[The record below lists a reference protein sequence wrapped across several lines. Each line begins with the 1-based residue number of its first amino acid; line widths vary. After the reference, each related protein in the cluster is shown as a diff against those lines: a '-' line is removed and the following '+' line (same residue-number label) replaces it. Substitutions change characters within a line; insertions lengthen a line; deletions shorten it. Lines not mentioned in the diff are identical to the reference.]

1 MKRRRSASLLNCVRT
16 LLLALLVAAQS
27 PAQEIRLTPVAQGLS
42 APTDIQHAGD
52 GSGRLFL
59 VEQRGLIKILRN
71 GAVLPQPFL
80 DLRGRVS
87 PTGSE
92 QGLLGLAFPPSF
104 AQSQRFY
111 VNYTNVAGNTVIAQY
126 RSNGDV
132 ADASSEIPLLTVNQ
146 PFANH
151 NGGQLR
157 FGPDGFLYIGL
168 GDGGSGG
175 DPQNNAQNLGS
186 LLGKILRIDV
196 ESQPGQVRIPPT
208 NPFVN
213 TAGARPE
220 IWAFGLR
227 NPWRFSFD
235 RATKEL
241 WIGDVGQ
248 GSYEEIDLQPSNE
261 GGQNYGWRDMEGMHC
276 VLQGCST
283 AGKTLPVAEYTHAG
297 GACSVTGGFVYRGS
311 GWTALQ
317 GTYFYTDYCTGRI
330 WGLSR
335 PADAWT
341 SRVVLDSG
349 LHITTFGEDEPGEL
363 FAAASDGRVY
373 RVDQTAAVAPRFNA
387 NGVVNSAS
395 FVPGIVPGSL
405 ATVFASGVHQAE
417 GITAADTIPLPLTM
431 DAVSV
436 TVGGVRAPLLS
447 VSNVAG
453 SEQVNFQVPF
463 EVAGRSTVEMTVAR
477 AGANSAPQTIPV
489 LVEQPGVYASPPGR
503 GIAVHNANYSLVTDA
518 SPLVAGEFAFIY
530 ASGLGAVTNAPA
542 TGAAASSQPTA
553 EVRASVRVTLGDQP
567 CQVLFAGLAPGFVGV
582 YQVNFRVPAS
592 VPSGLRNLVLGVGG
606 ADAPVVML
614 PVR

>member
-1 MKRRRSASLLNCVRT
+1 MRT
-16 LLLALLVAAQS
+16 VFLALLVAALL
-27 PAQEIRLTPVAQGLS
+27 PAQEIRLTQVAQGLS
-42 APTDIQHAGD
+42 SPTDIQHSGD

-71 GAVLPQPFL
+71 GSVLAQPFL
-80 DLRGRVS
+80 DLRSRVTQS
-87 PTGSE
+87 GNE
-92 QGLLGLAFPPSF
+92 RGLLGLAFPPSF

-111 VNYTNVAGNTVIAQY
+111 VNYTNAAGNTVIAQY
-126 RSNGDV
+126 RSNGDL
-132 ADASSEIPLLTVNQ
+132 ADASSEIPLLTINQ
-146 PFANH
+146 PFENH

-157 FGPDGFLYIGL
+157 FGSDGFLYIGL
-168 GDGGSGG
+168 GDGGSSG

-235 RATKEL
+235 RTTREM

-248 GSYEEIDLQPSNE
+248 GTYEEIDLQPAGI
-261 GGQNYGWRDMEGMHC
+261 GGQDYGWRVMEGMHC
-276 VLQGCST
+276 YQAGCST
-283 AGKTLPVAEYTHAG
+283 AGKTLPVAEYSHAG

-311 GWTALQ
+311 GWPALQ

-349 LHITTFGEDEPGEL
+349 LRITTFGEDEPGEL
-363 FAAASDGRVY
+363 FAAAADGRVF
-373 RVDQTAAVAPRFNA
+373 RIDQAAIAPPRFNA

-405 ATVFASGVHQAE
+405 ATVFVSGVHQAE
-417 GITAADTIPLPLTM
+417 GITAADAIPLPLAL

-453 SEQVNFQVPF
+453 AEQVNFQVPF
-463 EVAGRSTVEMTVAR
+463 EIAGRSTVDMVVAR
-477 AGANSAPQTIPV
+477 AGGSSAPQTLPV

-518 SPLVAGEFAFIY
+518 APLVAGEVAFLY

-542 TGAAASSQPTA
+542 TGAGAPANA
-553 EVRASVRVTLGDQP
+553 EVRGSVRVTLGEQP
-567 CQVLFAGLAPGFVGV
+567 CQVLYAGLAPGFVGV
-582 YQVNFRVPAS
+582 YQVNFRVPS
-592 VPSGLRNLVLGVGG
+592 TVPSGLKNLVLGVGA